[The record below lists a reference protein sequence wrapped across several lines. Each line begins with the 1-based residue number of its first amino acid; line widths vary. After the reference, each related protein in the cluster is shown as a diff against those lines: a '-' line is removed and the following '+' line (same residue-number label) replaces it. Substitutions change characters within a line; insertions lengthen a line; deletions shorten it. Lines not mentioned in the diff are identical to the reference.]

1 MYVKVHQVGSYWALW
16 TTYPLKLTSYSLIH
30 PQNPTDKQIEARTSD
45 GRRRITPIFIPPPNV
60 ENGAPEQSATSQRF
74 GMVEFGSSST
84 QEKSRIAVEKR
95 NDIVKPNISPGK
107 TRENEHPTSDDQNN
121 MTKQD
126 TPTTITS
133 TASSVRN
140 EEPKVNIIQVNPKI
154 PWNYHE
160 ILKCLTFTKRPFI
173 RFLLFRL
180 RRNHLLP
187 QLQPHRSPKNQK

>member
-1 MYVKVHQVGSYWALW
+1 MAHMAHMPTRALK
-16 TTYPLKLTSYSLIH
+16 TLQFHNKKIFLKNLKLTTYSLIY

-60 ENGAPEQSATSQRF
+60 ENGAPEQSTTSQQF
-74 GMVEFGSSST
+74 GMVEFDSSST

-154 PWNYHE
+154 P
-160 ILKCLTFTKRPFI
+160 
-173 RFLLFRL
+173 
-180 RRNHLLP
+180 
-187 QLQPHRSPKNQK
+187 